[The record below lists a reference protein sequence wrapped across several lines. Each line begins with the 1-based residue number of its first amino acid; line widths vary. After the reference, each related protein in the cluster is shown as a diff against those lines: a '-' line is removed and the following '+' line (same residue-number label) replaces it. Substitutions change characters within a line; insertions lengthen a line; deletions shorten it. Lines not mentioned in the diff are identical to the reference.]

1 MLGSGGK
8 GADQDIQLSMT
19 AIGFVIG
26 WLVRVYVYSVKNTEF
41 SRIQLELLC
50 CTLLLMELLL
60 SLCRLVYLEMR
71 LPHGAS
77 FAEASFLARNT
88 SSLPD
93 LVLTWSKIPGA
104 FADWLLLLYGLH
116 HVWYLSSSSQ
126 QSISDVFSYVH
137 LLRRCDVWLYAV
149 RMGFLPDKK
158 NVMWTNS
165 WIVLH

>member
-1 MLGSGGK
+1 M
-8 GADQDIQLSMT
+8 
-19 AIGFVIG
+19 
-26 WLVRVYVYSVKNTEF
+26 YSVKNTEF

-93 LVLTWSKIPGA
+93 LVFDLVEDPRSLCRLVA
-104 FADWLLLLYGLH
+104 FALRSSPCL
-116 HVWYLSSSSQ
+116 VPFKFFAAVYL
-126 QSISDVFSYVH
+126 
-137 LLRRCDVWLYAV
+137 
-149 RMGFLPDKK
+149 
-158 NVMWTNS
+158 
-165 WIVLH
+165 